1 MSNEKCWA
9 DTVRR
14 RIGRK
19 GRAFGPRG
27 SGGRRRGSCCSIAA
41 SPGRYAGALAVL
53 RKGAVT
59 RERRSCRNS
68 RGFAER
74 RRLRL
79 VGILAELSPP
89 QDGVHRSSTIL
100 CLTRPR
106 PLIRYTL
113 PAIGRKWRPFGRQG
127 SSEEGTGRFED
138 GESAGRVV
146 PVSWRVG
153 SRRSLHHQAGAAGSG
168 APQLQVSAAR
178 TIAPQP
184 PQRTN
189 RPFR

>member
-1 MSNEKCWA
+1 MSKEKCWA

-41 SPGRYAGALAVL
+41 TPGHYAGALAVL

-68 RGFAER
+68 RGLPSGDDNACWGSSPNS
-74 RRLRL
+74 RRLKTASTL
-79 VGILAELSPP
+79 IDNPLS
-89 QDGVHRSSTIL
+89 HS
-100 CLTRPR
+100 PR

-113 PAIGRKWRPFGRQG
+113 PPIGRKWRLFGRQG
-127 SSEEGTGRFED
+127 SSEKGTGRFED
-138 GESAGRVV
+138 GEPAGRVV
-146 PVSWRVG
+146 PVSWGVG

-168 APQLQVSAAR
+168 APQSQVSAAR